1 MAAEL
6 LTAPRERT
14 RRGFAR
20 QAVRRWQL
28 TVSLLGILLLV
39 VLAVFAPLI
48 APYNPLTQFTS
59 AKALQAPSLAHL
71 MGTDEVGRDVF
82 SRVVYGTQLSL
93 LISFLIL
100 SFGMII
106 GVAVGATAALGGG
119 IVDEVLMRVTD
130 VFFAVPLLILGMA
143 FVATLGP
150 SVKSLVIAMSL
161 AWWPSYARLIRG
173 QLLSIK
179 ERTFVESARVI
190 GNSSIRVTLRH
201 ILPQTFP
208 ELLVRATLDVGN
220 VILIVSGLS
229 FLGLGAQP
237 PTAEWGAM
245 IGDGRT
251 FALSAPW
258 LMLFPGLA
266 IVFTILMFSMLGDGL
281 RDLLHDGGF
290 R

>member
-6 LTAPRERT
+6 LIAPQERT
-14 RRGFAR
+14 RRGIAR

>member
-1 MAAEL
+1 MAAGL
-6 LTAPRERT
+6 LSAPQEHT
-14 RRGFAR
+14 PRGIAR

-28 TVSLLGILLLV
+28 TVSVLGILLLV
-39 VLAVFAPLI
+39 VFAVFAPLI
-48 APYNPLTQFTS
+48 APFNPLTQFTS

-71 MGTDEVGRDVF
+71 MGTDQVGRDVF

-93 LISFLIL
+93 LISFLIV

-106 GVAVGATAALGGG
+106 GVAVGAMAALGGG
-119 IVDEVLMRVTD
+119 VVDEVLMRVTD

-179 ERTFVESARVI
+179 ERTFVEAARVI
-190 GNSSIRVTLRH
+190 GNSSIRITLRH

>member
-14 RRGFAR
+14 RRGIAR

>member
-1 MAAEL
+1 MAAGSL
-6 LTAPRERT
+6 AVPRKD
-14 RRGFAR
+14 AR
-20 QAVRRWQL
+20 AIARVAARRWPL

-48 APYNPLTQFTS
+48 APYNPLAQFTS
-59 AKALQAPSLAHL
+59 AKALQAPGLAHL

-82 SRVVYGTQLSL
+82 SRVVYGTRLSL
-93 LISFLIL
+93 LISVLIL

-106 GVAVGATAALGGG
+106 GIAVGAAAALGGRV
-119 IVDEVLMRVTD
+119 IDEILMRVTD
-130 VFFAVPLLILGMA
+130 IFFSVPLLILGMA
-143 FVATLGP
+143 MVATLGP

-190 GNSSIRVTLRH
+190 GNSSLRVTLRH

-208 ELLVRATLDVGN
+208 ELLVRVTLDVGN

-266 IVFTILMFSMLGDGL
+266 IVFTILMFSMLGDAL
-281 RDLLHDGGF
+281 RDVLHDGGF

>member
-1 MAAEL
+1 MAAGL
-6 LTAPRERT
+6 VSAPPRGAWATARV
-14 RRGFAR
+14 
-20 QAVRRWQL
+20 AVRRWQL

-48 APYNPLTQFTS
+48 APYNPLEQFTS

-82 SRVVYGTQLSL
+82 SRVVYGTRLSL
-93 LISFLIL
+93 LISILIL

-106 GVAVGATAALGGG
+106 GIGVGAAAALGGG
-119 IVDEVLMRVTD
+119 VVDEILMRVTD

-143 FVATLGP
+143 VVATLGP
-150 SVKSLVIAMSL
+150 SVKSLIIAMSL
-161 AWWPSYARLIRG
+161 AWWPGYARLIRG

-179 ERTFVESARVI
+179 ERTFVESARAI

-208 ELLVRATLDVGN
+208 ELLVRVTLDVGN

-237 PTAEWGAM
+237 PTPEWGAM
-245 IGDGRT
+245 IGDART
-251 FALSAPW
+251 YALSAPW

>member
-6 LTAPRERT
+6 LTAPPERT
-14 RRGFAR
+14 RRSIAR

>member
-6 LTAPRERT
+6 LTAPREQT
-14 RRGFAR
+14 RRGIAR

-190 GNSSIRVTLRH
+190 GNSSIRVTVRH

>member
-14 RRGFAR
+14 RRGIAR

-106 GVAVGATAALGGG
+106 GIAVGATAALGGG

-190 GNSSIRVTLRH
+190 GNGSIRVTLRH

>member
-1 MAAEL
+1 MAAGVL
-6 LTAPRERT
+6 SAPQKDALAIGRL
-14 RRGFAR
+14 
-20 QAVRRWQL
+20 AVRRWQL

-82 SRVVYGTQLSL
+82 SRVVYGTRLSL
-93 LISFLIL
+93 LISVLIL

-106 GVAVGATAALGGG
+106 GITVGAAAALGGS
-119 IVDEVLMRVTD
+119 IVDEIFMRVTD

-143 FVATLGP
+143 MVATLGP

-190 GNSSIRVTLRH
+190 GNGSIRVTLRH

-237 PTAEWGAM
+237 PTPEWGAM
-245 IGDGRT
+245 IGDART
-251 FALSAPW
+251 YALSAPW

>member
-1 MAAEL
+1 M
-6 LTAPRERT
+6 
-14 RRGFAR
+14 
-20 QAVRRWQL
+20 RRWQL

>member
-1 MAAEL
+1 
-6 LTAPRERT
+6 
-14 RRGFAR
+14 
-20 QAVRRWQL
+20 VRRWQL

-48 APYNPLTQFTS
+48 APDNPLTQFTS

-71 MGTDEVGRDVF
+71 MGTDQVGRDVF

-106 GVAVGATAALGGG
+106 GVAVGATAALGGRV
-119 IVDEVLMRVTD
+119 VDEILMRVTD

-190 GNSSIRVTLRH
+190 GNSSIGVTVRH

-281 RDLLHDGGF
+281 RDLLDDGGF

>member
-6 LTAPRERT
+6 LTAAQEQT
-14 RRGFAR
+14 RRGIAR
-20 QAVRRWQL
+20 QALRRWQL
-28 TVSLLGILLLV
+28 TVSLLGISLLV

-93 LISFLIL
+93 LISVLIL

-106 GVAVGATAALGGG
+106 GVAVGAIAALGGG

-237 PTAEWGAM
+237 PTPEWGAM

>member
-6 LTAPRERT
+6 LTAPPERT
-14 RRGFAR
+14 RRGIGR

-251 FALSAPW
+251 FAPW

>member
-1 MAAEL
+1 MTAASL
-6 LTAPRERT
+6 SVPREDT
-14 RRGFAR
+14 RGGIGRL
-20 QAVRRWQL
+20 AVRRWRL
-28 TVSLLGILLLV
+28 VVGLLGILLLLT
-39 VLAVFAPLI
+39 LAVFAPLI
-48 APYNPLTQFTS
+48 APYDPLTQYTS

-82 SRVVYGTQLSL
+82 SRVIYGTRLSL
-93 LISFLIL
+93 LISFLVL
-100 SFGMII
+100 FFGMII
-106 GVAVGATAALGGG
+106 GVAVGATAALAGGA
-119 IVDEVLMRVTD
+119 VDEILMRVTD

-143 FVATLGP
+143 MVATLGP
-150 SVKSLVIAMSL
+150 SVKSLVVAMSV

-190 GNSSIRVTLRH
+190 GNSPVRVTVRH

-208 ELLVRATLDVGN
+208 ELLVRATLDVGQ

-266 IVFTILMFSMLGDGL
+266 IVFTILVFSMLGDGL
-281 RDLLHDGGF
+281 RDLLNDGGF

>member
-14 RRGFAR
+14 RRGIAR

-106 GVAVGATAALGGG
+106 GIAVGATAALGGG

>member
-1 MAAEL
+1 MAAGL
-6 LTAPRERT
+6 LSAPQEQT
-14 RRGFAR
+14 RRGIGR

-82 SRVVYGTQLSL
+82 SRVVYGTRLSL

-106 GVAVGATAALGGG
+106 GVAVGAMAALGGG
-119 IVDEVLMRVTD
+119 VVDEVLMRVTD

-190 GNSSIRVTLRH
+190 GNSSLRVTLRH

>member
-6 LTAPRERT
+6 LTAPPERT
-14 RRGFAR
+14 RRSIGR

>member
-6 LTAPRERT
+6 LTAPPERT
-14 RRGFAR
+14 RRGIGR

>member
-1 MAAEL
+1 MAAGSL
-6 LTAPRERT
+6 SVPREQT
-14 RRGFAR
+14 RRRVVR
-20 QAVRRWQL
+20 QALRRWPL
-28 TVSLLGILLLV
+28 TVSLLGIALLV

-48 APYNPLTQFTS
+48 APFNPLTQFTS

-71 MGTDEVGRDVF
+71 MGTDQVGRDVF
-82 SRVVYGTQLSL
+82 SRVVYGTRLSL
-93 LISFLIL
+93 LISVLIL

-106 GVAVGATAALGGG
+106 GVAVGAMAALGGT
-119 IVDEVLMRVTD
+119 IVDEILMRVTD

-150 SVKSLVIAMSL
+150 SVKSLVVAMSL

-190 GNSSIRVTLRH
+190 GNSSLRVTLRH

-251 FALSAPW
+251 YALSAPW

>member
-1 MAAEL
+1 MAAGL
-6 LTAPRERT
+6 LSAPQEHT
-14 RRGFAR
+14 PRGIAR

-28 TVSLLGILLLV
+28 TVSVLGILLLV
-39 VLAVFAPLI
+39 VFAVFAPLI

-71 MGTDEVGRDVF
+71 MGTDQVGRDVF

-93 LISFLIL
+93 LISFLIV

-119 IVDEVLMRVTD
+119 VVDEILMRVTD

-179 ERTFVESARVI
+179 ERTFVEAARVI

>member
-6 LTAPRERT
+6 LTAPPERT
-14 RRGFAR
+14 LRGIGR

>member
-6 LTAPRERT
+6 LTAPQERT
-14 RRGFAR
+14 RRGIAR

-59 AKALQAPSLAHL
+59 ARALQAPSLAHL

-106 GVAVGATAALGGG
+106 GIAVGATAALGGG

>member
-6 LTAPRERT
+6 LTAPQERT
-14 RRGFAR
+14 RRGIAR

>member
-1 MAAEL
+1 MAAGL
-6 LTAPRERT
+6 LSAPQGQR
-14 RRGFAR
+14 RRGIAR

>member
-1 MAAEL
+1 
-6 LTAPRERT
+6 
-14 RRGFAR
+14 
-20 QAVRRWQL
+20 
-28 TVSLLGILLLV
+28 V

-82 SRVVYGTQLSL
+82 SRVVYGTRLSL

-106 GVAVGATAALGGG
+106 GVAVGAMAALGGG
-119 IVDEVLMRVTD
+119 VVDEVLMRVTD

-190 GNSSIRVTLRH
+190 GNSSLRVTLRH

>member
-1 MAAEL
+1 MAAGLITVQQEQ
-6 LTAPRERT
+6 T
-14 RRGFAR
+14 RRGIAR
-20 QAVRRWQL
+20 QALRRWQL

-39 VLAVFAPLI
+39 VIAVFAPLI

-106 GVAVGATAALGGG
+106 GVAVGATAALGGSV
-119 IVDEVLMRVTD
+119 VDEILMRVTD

-190 GNSSIRVTLRH
+190 GNGSIRVTLRH

>member
-1 MAAEL
+1 MAAGLITVQQEQ
-6 LTAPRERT
+6 T
-14 RRGFAR
+14 RRGIAR
-20 QAVRRWQL
+20 QALRRWQL

-39 VLAVFAPLI
+39 VIAVFAPLI

-106 GVAVGATAALGGG
+106 GVAVGATAALGGSV
-119 IVDEVLMRVTD
+119 VDEILMRVTD

-190 GNSSIRVTLRH
+190 GNGSIRVTLRH

-266 IVFTILMFSMLGDGL
+266 NVFTILMFSMLGDGL

>member
-6 LTAPRERT
+6 LTAPPERT
-14 RRGFAR
+14 RRSIGR

-106 GVAVGATAALGGG
+106 GVAVGATLALGGG

-130 VFFAVPLLILGMA
+130 VFFAVPPLILRMA

-173 QLLSIK
+173 QLLSSK

-190 GNSSIRVTLRH
+190 GNSSLRVTLRH

>member
-1 MAAEL
+1 MSAVSLSAPQNDARRSIVRLAA
-6 LTAPRERT
+6 
-14 RRGFAR
+14 
-20 QAVRRWQL
+20 RRWQL
-28 TVSLLGILLLV
+28 VVSLLGILLL
-39 VLAVFAPLI
+39 LTIAVFAPLI

-71 MGTDEVGRDVF
+71 MGTDQVGRDVF
-82 SRVVYGTQLSL
+82 SRVVYGTRLSL
-93 LISFLIL
+93 LISCLIL

-106 GVAVGATAALGGG
+106 GVAVGAAAALGRGV
-119 IVDEVLMRVTD
+119 IDEILMRVTD

-143 FVATLGP
+143 MVATLGP
-150 SVKSLVIAMSL
+150 SVKSLVVAMSL
-161 AWWPSYARLIRG
+161 AWWPSYARLVRG

-190 GNSSIRVTLRH
+190 GNGALRLTLRH

-237 PTAEWGAM
+237 PTAEWGAL

-281 RDLLHDGGF
+281 RDLLRDGGF

>member
-6 LTAPRERT
+6 LTAPREQT
-14 RRGFAR
+14 RRGIAR

-93 LISFLIL
+93 LISFLIV

-106 GVAVGATAALGGG
+106 GVTVGAVAALGGG

-237 PTAEWGAM
+237 PTPEWGAM